1 MFSSPD
7 QRVCHNCGTPQR
19 EGLSACASC
28 GASLQTTAGSA
39 CRECGEE
46 NTNDSEFCTHCGIST
61 RVLPTVSFIQAISLG
76 FKNYIKFN
84 GRARRSEY
92 WWFVSLQVP
101 VLVVPLIWVVILIPT
116 ISVTTRRLHDIGRS
130 GWWQFV
136 PNVLLISA
144 LIFWNIKLKISM
156 FNTELLLLAIMSGS
170 LAILM
175 LIILIIWWVKH
186 GDDGPNKYGP
196 DPRTVGRE

>member
-28 GASLQTTAGSA
+28 GASLQTTARSA

-46 NTNDSEFCTHCGIST
+46 NTSDSEFCTHCGIST

-175 LIILIIWWVKH
+175 LITLIIWWVRYEWGTKSRIRATE
-186 GDDGPNKYGP
+186 GFL
-196 DPRTVGRE
+196 R

>member
-1 MFSSPD
+1 MFSSPN
-7 QRVCHNCGTPQR
+7 QPVCHNCGTLQS

-28 GASLQTTAGSA
+28 GAALQTTAGSA
-39 CRECGEE
+39 CRECGQE
-46 NTNDSEFCTHCGIST
+46 NANASEFCTHCGKSI
-61 RVLPTVSFIQAISLG
+61 RVLPMVSFIQAISLG

-92 WWFVSLQVP
+92 WWFISLQLP
-101 VLVVPLIWVVILIPT
+101 VLVVPLIWFVIFIPT

-156 FNTELLLLAIMSGS
+156 FSYEFLLLAIVSTIT
-170 LAILM
+170 AILM
-175 LIILIIWWVKH
+175 LIILIMWTIKH

-196 DPRTVGRE
+196 DPRTVEPE